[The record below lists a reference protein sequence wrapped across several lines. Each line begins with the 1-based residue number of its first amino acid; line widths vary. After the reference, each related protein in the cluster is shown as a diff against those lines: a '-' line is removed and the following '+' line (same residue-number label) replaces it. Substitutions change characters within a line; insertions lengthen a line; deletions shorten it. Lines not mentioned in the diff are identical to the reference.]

1 MPPVTMKLAE
11 RAERPDSL
19 LESVVTGARPFK
31 AVSVAGEG
39 DSARADAVM
48 KASRQTP

>member
-11 RAERPDSL
+11 RADRPASL
-19 LESVVTGARPFK
+19 LESAVTGARPFK
-31 AVSVAGEG
+31 AVNVAGEG
-39 DSARADAVM
+39 GSARADAVT